1 MRCIGRTW
9 SKNCSRKTNNLLHS
23 WLQKQ
28 RFVPC
33 IPYDPKKSVIILGA
47 VLEVV
52 HISESSIYRIEKS
65 ILIYIYSACKARVFP
80 ECRIGNS
87 YFLHSIQ
94 CKSFLDLLLD
104 VLQAGQA
111 AAKRNIEKMS
121 VLTKWR
127 RSTSENPSGDSD
139 SGADGYHFTL
149 SKASIY
155 LFL

>member
-1 MRCIGRTW
+1 
-9 SKNCSRKTNNLLHS
+9 LH
-23 WLQKQ
+23 
-28 RFVPC
+28 
-33 IPYDPKKSVIILGA
+33 
-47 VLEVV
+47 
-52 HISESSIYRIEKS
+52 
-65 ILIYIYSACKARVFP
+65 
-80 ECRIGNS
+80 N
-87 YFLHSIQ
+87 IQ

-104 VLQAGQA
+104 VLQAGEA